1 MYDEIGKMLSEL
13 DFISIHFRF
22 AAPSNQLKLWFH
34 ESNDFYEI
42 NRSLIPF

>member
-22 AAPSNQLKLWFH
+22 AAPTNLLKVWFN
-34 ESNDFYEI
+34 ENNNYYEI
-42 NRSLIPF
+42 IRSQIPY